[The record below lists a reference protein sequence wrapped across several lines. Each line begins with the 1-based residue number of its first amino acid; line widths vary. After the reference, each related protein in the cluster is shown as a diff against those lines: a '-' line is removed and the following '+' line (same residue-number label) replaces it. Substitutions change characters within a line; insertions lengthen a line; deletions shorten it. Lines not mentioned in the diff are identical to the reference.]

1 MALRAQGTGA
11 RPVSSNGDPYTFP
24 ALSDA
29 EEDEAPSLTMGQQRW
44 GEAVK
49 HSTPQ
54 EGSPRLRRRPP
65 GEVPS
70 RQGEGPEPWS
80 RRPAR
85 APRSTPSLRAG
96 PGRSAPLQTPRLS
109 NGRASR
115 AARGQPGPRS
125 GHPAPKEDPPAQASV
140 TRQQHAESCAPR
152 SWPGPTGLPGIP
164 SAARRRRRDPE
175 KMAAERERVRQWEAR
190 QLWDIEEA
198 TQHELTLQDE

>member
-1 MALRAQGTGA
+1 
-11 RPVSSNGDPYTFP
+11 
-24 ALSDA
+24 
-29 EEDEAPSLTMGQQRW
+29 MGQQRW

-175 KMAAERERVRQWEAR
+175 KMAAEVGLSLSWTPALIQSQPCPRSNPDPVPDQFP
-190 QLWDIEEA
+190 
-198 TQHELTLQDE
+198 TSTLSPI